1 MSIVLVGGMKRQ
13 ETHYLREAR
22 KYGIELQVFNQACRR
37 LSGQIAQ
44 ADVMVIFTGKISHEA
59 RDQAL
64 GAARKQRVPVI
75 QQHACGLASLRQCF
89 DGLRQQAAHQTG
101 PPPKP

>member
-13 ETHYLREAR
+13 EQHYLREAR
-22 KYGIELQVFNQACRR
+22 KHGIELQVFNQACRR
-37 LSGQIAQ
+37 LSGRIAQ
-44 ADVMVIFTGKISHEA
+44 ADAMVIFTGKISHEA

-64 GAARKQRVPVI
+64 SAARKQRVPVI

-89 DGLRQQAAHQTG
+89 DGLLRHAAHPTG
-101 PPPKP
+101 PPLAP